1 MAMQPKWWSN
11 QTLEPKPLAKLKSP
25 WCAHSVTMSIIIIIV
40 IINTVISTNTPDKSY
55 IDFLHTAHQI
65 SHN

>member
-1 MAMQPKWWSN
+1 
-11 QTLEPKPLAKLKSP
+11 
-25 WCAHSVTMSIIIIIV
+25 MSIIIIIV